1 MRSAERLSQA
11 LAAVAAA
18 ALLTGCGSVTFMSRG
33 AAQDASAAAPAQGA
47 SAAASAP
54 KAAASVFAGPA
65 PASTGPIAPATQ
77 RAYDDALALLR
88 AGHVADA
95 EKGLRAL
102 VQSNPELA
110 GPHANLGVIARNA
123 GRLPEAVGELEK
135 ATTLAPGHAVAWDQL
150 GVTYRQAGEFTK
162 ARDAYEHALAINPDY
177 ATAVLNLGVLEDL
190 YLAEPAKAL
199 ELYTRYLALVPG
211 GDPVVTKWQA
221 DVRRRV
227 PGAAAPAAAAASAMP
242 ASAMPA
248 PASAPAPAPAPSPAP
263 APAAKPAAKPA
274 KASKEKMS

>member
-1 MRSAERLSQA
+1 MRSAERLRPA
-11 LAAVAAA
+11 LAGVAAA
-18 ALLTGCGSVTFMSRG
+18 ALLAGCGSVSFLSRG
-33 AAQDASAAAPAQGA
+33 AAQDATAAPAQAA

-54 KAAASVFAGPA
+54 RAAASAVAGAA

-77 RAYDDALALLR
+77 RAYDDALALMR

-95 EKGLRAL
+95 EKGFRAL
-102 VQSNPELA
+102 IQTNPELA

-123 GRLPEAVGELEK
+123 GRLPESVSELEK

-150 GVTYRQAGEFTK
+150 GLTYRQAGEFTK
-162 ARDAYEHALAINPDY
+162 ARDAYEHALAINPGY

-211 GDPVVTKWQA
+211 GDPVVAKWQA

-227 PGAAAPAAAAASAMP
+227 PGAAAPAASAT
-242 ASAMPA
+242 
-248 PASAPAPAPAPSPAP
+248 ASAPAPVPAAASAPAQARV
-263 APAAKPAAKPA
+263 
-274 KASKEKMS
+274 SKEKKS